1 MQLIRFVQ
9 VSGNPRTALNNLQRI
24 VPPAIFSLVVQG
36 FAAMAEAQVRTIQV
50 HLKRS
55 NIKSLLLL
63 MHCCIKFVL
72 SLVHNIMMLAPS
84 VVSQASG

>member
-36 FAAMAEAQVRTIQV
+36 FAAMAEAQVCIIQGEA
-50 HLKRS
+50 
-55 NIKSLLLL
+55 LLRV
-63 MHCCIKFVL
+63 CFYSFKFVL
-72 SLVHNIMMLAPS
+72 SLVHNMTLAP
-84 VVSQASG
+84 A